1 MKNKVI
7 ISTRP
12 AESGADKLTTNLKE
26 LGAVYYEF
34 PMIEIHENEL
44 SENEIK
50 ILKNSSEFDW
60 IIFTS
65 KNGVEYF
72 FDALKKYDTHQNY
85 KSVKFAVIGKSTAKY
100 LQRFGYF
107 TSYINTGNTSKRFA
121 SDLRNI
127 IKKGEKVLF
136 SLGNLANDYLPEQ
149 VAVFAEI
156 DRINIY
162 KTVLPNKIDENISKL
177 VKENKYDLVL
187 FTSPSG
193 FENFIGLFPEL
204 QPEKLKAACIGDTTK
219 QALIDKNFNP
229 VITSASPDAEA
240 LTIAISEYF
249 KNTTV

>member
-1 MKNKVI
+1 MKNKII

-12 AESGADKLTTNLKE
+12 AEGGADKLTSNLKE

-34 PMIEIHENEL
+34 PMIEIHQNEL
-44 SENEIK
+44 NEKEIQ
-50 ILKNSSEFDW
+50 ILKNSSEYDW

-72 FDALKKYDTHQNY
+72 FDALKKYDSHHNY
-85 KSVKFAVIGKSTAKY
+85 KSVKFAVIGKSTAKI

-136 SLGNLANDYLPEQ
+136 SLGNLANDFLPEQ
-149 VAVFAEI
+149 VAVFADIE
-156 DRINIY
+156 RINVY
-162 KTVLPNKIDENISKL
+162 QTVLPKNIDQNVSNI

-193 FENFIGLFPEL
+193 FENFIGLFPETT
-204 QPEKLKAACIGDTTK
+204 PENLKAACIGETIK
-219 QALIDKNFNP
+219 QALTDKGFNP
-229 VITSASPDAEA
+229 VVTALSPDAEA
-240 LTIAISEYF
+240 LTIAISDYF
-249 KNTTV
+249 KNL